1 MKINDKENKDQKK
14 GIHKIKGYFKKKTN
28 PPNFILSVFVTT
40 LKMFLVL
47 FILLGFAGFGAF
59 LGIAKG
65 YLDATPTLDLERI
78 ENQSET
84 SFIYDRYGNLI
95 TPYYGLENRV
105 WASLDEIPKML
116 QDAVIAVEDVRFYS
130 HHGIDFKRLIGAI
143 INNLRNESIQGASTI
158 TQQLIK
164 NTLLTPERSY
174 KRKIQEAYLAI
185 QLEQKYSKEQILE
198 AYLNTSYFGSGNYG
212 VKTAAQDYFGKE
224 LKDLTLRECAVLAG
238 ILRNPYYYD
247 PRKNLYDPNRKP
259 EITYNRTNLVLR
271 LMYENGFITK
281 EQYEEAKL
289 DPNKTPE
296 EQGFKVI
303 EKSNR
308 NSLYP
313 MPYFVEYVILDV
325 RDRLMEH
332 YGWTGDEGRQKA
344 MKLIQE
350 GGLRIYTTVD
360 PEVQKIAE
368 EAVYNYKNLPPL
380 ANPKDRVTKD
390 SQGNEI
396 SQPQAAAVVID
407 HATGEI
413 RAIVGGKTPPQG
425 RFWTNRVTQALAV
438 GSAIKPLSVY
448 GPFIEAGY
456 PGGIIL
462 EDVPVPIKGLEGEWN
477 GRGYPR
483 NYDGGFKGLVDVR
496 TAIKNSINVAAARIV
511 QERVGPDYSAEK
523 LLELGITSPQYVN
536 EKIVS
541 DLALGQDGIN
551 MVEMAAAYAA
561 IANRGIYQTP
571 VSFTKVL
578 DRDGNEI
585 LNKDNI
591 QVKRVVFKESTAF
604 ILTDWMETVVNSGT
618 GSRAKFSKP
627 MHIAGK
633 TGTLN
638 DFKGV
643 YFAGFTPYYTAT
655 VWIGHDL
662 WKPLKD
668 NVQGGRYAAPLWRA
682 IMEPIHK
689 DLENR
694 PFYDKPPEG
703 VVRVT
708 VCGVSGKLPNGTLC
722 ENDTSGHKLVTEWFP
737 VEAVPKEKCDVHQ
750 EVEICKYSG
759 KLASPYCPREH
770 VVKKSVVVLPE
781 DSPLR
786 QLSNEQLQRYLPG
799 AFKDMADFS
808 ALDYNNPEDRQYF
821 CPLHTQEWYNSQQ
834 LREDLYRR
842 AQELINSVR
851 SKMSDPKYKDRLSD
865 EARNA
870 LEKAI
875 EALLNSLDQA
885 TVEPPAEGEQPLTQL
900 PPFDPKPIEQNMAY
914 LTELSRTI
922 FDSIDRQIEQET
934 ATQNPQLPFLQN
946 YFPGNGAGNSRN
958 KHGHNNKRGAL
969 D

>member
-1 MKINDKENKDQKK
+1 MKKNDKENKGQKK
-14 GIHKIKGYFKKKTN
+14 DANKIKGYFKKETRQ
-28 PPNFILSVFVTT
+28 PNFILSVLVTT

-116 QDAVIAVEDVRFYS
+116 QDAVIAVEDVRFYY
-130 HHGIDFKRLIGAI
+130 HHGIDFKRLVGAI

-212 VKTAAQDYFGKE
+212 VKTAAQDYFGKD

-247 PRKNLYDPNRKP
+247 PRKNLYDPSRKP

-296 EQGFKVI
+296 EQGFYVRK
-303 EKSNR
+303 ESTR

-332 YGWTGDEGRQKA
+332 YGWTGDEGRQRA

-350 GGLRIYTTVD
+350 GGLKIYTTVD
-360 PEVQKIAE
+360 PKIQKAVE
-368 EAVYNYKNLPPL
+368 EAVYNYKNLPPV
-380 ANPKDRVTKD
+380 ANPKDKVIKD

-396 SQPQAAAVVID
+396 QQPQAAAVVID
-407 HATGEI
+407 HTTGEI

-425 RFWTNRVTQALAV
+425 RFWTNRVIQPLAV

-462 EDVPVPIKGLEGEWN
+462 EDVPVPIKGLEDQWN
-477 GRGYPR
+477 GRGYPL
-483 NYDGGFKGLVDVR
+483 NFNHKFSGLVDVR

-511 QERVGPDYSAEK
+511 KERVGPDYSAEK
-523 LLELGITSPQYVN
+523 LLELGITSSLYIN
-536 EKIVS
+536 EKAVS
-541 DLALGQDGIN
+541 NLALGQDGIN

-561 IANRGIYQTP
+561 IANKGVYQTP

-604 ILTDWMETVVNSGT
+604 ILTDWLETVVNSGT
-618 GSRAKFSKP
+618 GNRAKFKKA

-668 NVQGGRYAAPLWRA
+668 NTQGAHYAAPLWKA
-682 IMEPIHK
+682 VMEPIHQN
-689 DLENR
+689 LENK
-694 PFYDKPPEG
+694 PFYEKVPEG

-708 VCGVSGKLPNGTLC
+708 VCSVSGKLPNGTLC
-722 ENDTSGHKLVTEWFP
+722 ENDASGRGLVTEWFP
-737 VEAVPKEKCDVHQ
+737 VEAVPKDKCDVHQ
-750 EVEICKYSG
+750 EVEICQYSG
-759 KLASPYCPREH
+759 KIASPYCPREH

-786 QLSNEQLQRYLPG
+786 QLSDDQLQQYLPG
-799 AFKDMADFS
+799 AFKDMVDFS
-808 ALDYNNPEDRQYF
+808 ALDYNNPEDNQYF
-821 CPLHTQEWYNSQQ
+821 CQLHTQEWYNSQQ
-834 LREDLYRR
+834 FKEDLFRR
-842 AQELINSVR
+842 AQELINSIR
-851 SKMSDPKYKDRLSD
+851 HKMSAPEYRGKLSD
-865 EARNA
+865 KERNT

-875 EALLNSLDQA
+875 EALLNSFNQA

-900 PPFDPKPIEQNMAY
+900 PPFDPRPVEQSMAQ
-914 LTELSRTI
+914 LSELSKTI
-922 FDSIDRQIEQET
+922 FEALDSQLEQET
-934 ATQNPQLPFLQN
+934 SDEYQYLPSPP
-946 YFPGNGAGNSRN
+946 FP
-958 KHGHNNKRGAL
+958 
-969 D
+969 

>member
-1 MKINDKENKDQKK
+1 MKRDNKSFDSKNESLKK
-14 GIHKIKGYFKKKTN
+14 SRHGIKNYFKKKAG

-47 FILLGFAGFGAF
+47 FILLGFAAFGAF

-78 ENQSET
+78 ENQSEA

-130 HHGIDFKRLIGAI
+130 HSGIDFKRLVGAI

-185 QLEQKYSKEQILE
+185 QLEQKYTKEQILE

-212 VKTAAQDYFGKE
+212 VKAAAQDYFGKE

-247 PRKNLYDPNRKP
+247 PRKNLYDPTRKP

-289 DPNKTPE
+289 DPTKSPE
-296 EQGFKVI
+296 EQGFYVI
-303 EKSNR
+303 ETSNR

-332 YGWTGDEGRQKA
+332 FGWTGDEGRQKA

-350 GGLRIYTTVD
+350 GGLKIYTTVD
-360 PEVQKIAE
+360 PEIQKAVE

-380 ANPKDRVTKD
+380 ANAKDKVIKD
-390 SQGNEI
+390 NQGNEI
-396 SQPQAAAVVID
+396 QQPQAAAVVID
-407 HATGEI
+407 HTTGEI
-413 RAIVGGKTPPQG
+413 RAIVGGRTPPQG
-425 RFWTNRVTQALAV
+425 RFWTNRVMQPLAV

-462 EDVPVPIKGLEGEWN
+462 EDVPVPIKGLEKQWD
-477 GRGYPR
+477 GRGYPL
-483 NYDGGFKGLVDVR
+483 NYDRKFSGLVDVR
-496 TAIKNSINVAAARIV
+496 KAIQNSINVAAARIV

-523 LLELGITSPQYVN
+523 LLELGITSPHYVN
-536 EKIVS
+536 EKLVTN
-541 DLALGQDGIN
+541 LALGQNGIN

-561 IANRGIYQTP
+561 IANKGIYQTP

-578 DRDGNEI
+578 DKNGNEI
-585 LNKDNI
+585 LNKDNFQI
-591 QVKRVVFKESTAF
+591 KRVVFKESTAF

-618 GSRAKFSKP
+618 GSRARFSKP

-638 DFKGV
+638 DWKGV

-662 WKPLKD
+662 WKPLK
-668 NVQGGRYAAPLWRA
+668 NGVQGGHYAAPLWKA
-682 IMEPIHK
+682 VMEPIHK
-689 DLENR
+689 NLQNR

-703 VVRVT
+703 VVRLT
-708 VCGVSGKLPNGTLC
+708 VCGISGKLPNGTLC
-722 ENDTSGHKLVTEWFP
+722 DDHLVNEWFP
-737 VEAVPKEKCDVHQ
+737 VEAVPKEKCDVHK
-750 EVEICKYSG
+750 EVEICQYSG
-759 KLASPYCPREH
+759 KLASPYCPREN

-781 DSPLR
+781 NSLLR
-786 QLSNEQLQRYLPG
+786 QLSEEELQKYLPG
-799 AFKDMADFS
+799 AFKDAVDF
-808 ALDYNNPEDRQYF
+808 AMLDYNKPEDRQYF

-834 LREDLYRR
+834 LQESLYKQ

-851 SKMSDPKYKDRLSD
+851 AKMSDPKYKDRLSN
-865 EARNA
+865 EARTS

-875 EALLNSLDQA
+875 EALLHSFNQA
-885 TVEPPAEGEQPLTQL
+885 TIKPPKEGEPPLTQL
-900 PPFDPKPIEQNMAY
+900 PPFDPKPIQQNMDY
-914 LTELSRTI
+914 LTELSRII
-922 FDSIDRQIEQET
+922 FESIDKEIENET
-934 ATQNPQLPFLQN
+934 PTLNQSSSFFDNN
-946 YFPGNGAGNSRN
+946 RN
-958 KHGHNNKRGAL
+958 RHNNKRGAS

>member
-1 MKINDKENKDQKK
+1 MKKNDKENKGQKK
-14 GIHKIKGYFKKKTN
+14 DANKIKGYFKKETRQ
-28 PPNFILSVFVTT
+28 PNFILSVLVTT

-116 QDAVIAVEDVRFYS
+116 QDAVIAVEDVRFYY
-130 HHGIDFKRLIGAI
+130 HHGIDFKRLVGAI

-212 VKTAAQDYFGKE
+212 VKTAAQDYFGKD

-247 PRKNLYDPNRKP
+247 PRKNLYDPSRKP

-296 EQGFKVI
+296 EQGFYVRK
-303 EKSNR
+303 ESTR

-325 RDRLMEH
+325 RDRLMEY
-332 YGWTGDEGRQKA
+332 YGWTGDEGRQRA

-350 GGLRIYTTVD
+350 GGLKIYTTVD
-360 PEVQKIAE
+360 PKIQKAVE
-368 EAVYNYKNLPPL
+368 EAVYNYKNLPPV
-380 ANPKDRVTKD
+380 ANPKDKVIKD

-396 SQPQAAAVVID
+396 QQPQAAAVVID
-407 HATGEI
+407 HTTGEI

-425 RFWTNRVTQALAV
+425 RFWTNRVIQPLAV

-462 EDVPVPIKGLEGEWN
+462 EDVPVPIKGLEDQWN
-477 GRGYPR
+477 GRGYPL
-483 NYDGGFKGLVDVR
+483 NFNHKFSGLVDVR

-511 QERVGPDYSAEK
+511 KERVGPDYSAEK
-523 LLELGITSPQYVN
+523 LLELGITSSLYIN
-536 EKIVS
+536 EKAVS
-541 DLALGQDGIN
+541 NLALGQDGIN

-561 IANRGIYQTP
+561 IANKGVYQTP

-604 ILTDWMETVVNSGT
+604 ILTDWLETVVNSGT
-618 GSRAKFSKP
+618 GNRAKFKKA

-668 NVQGGRYAAPLWRA
+668 NTQGAHYAAPLWKA
-682 IMEPIHK
+682 VMEPIHQN
-689 DLENR
+689 LENK
-694 PFYDKPPEG
+694 PFYEKVPEG

-708 VCGVSGKLPNGTLC
+708 VCSVSGKLPNGTLC
-722 ENDTSGHKLVTEWFP
+722 ENDASGHGLVTEWFP
-737 VEAVPKEKCDVHQ
+737 VEAVPKDKCDVHQ
-750 EVEICKYSG
+750 EVEICQYSG
-759 KLASPYCPREH
+759 KIASPYCPTEH

-786 QLSNEQLQRYLPG
+786 QLSDDQLQQYLPG
-799 AFKDMADFS
+799 AFKDMVDFS
-808 ALDYNNPEDRQYF
+808 TLDYNNPEDNQYF
-821 CPLHTQEWYNSQQ
+821 CQLHTQEWYNSQQ
-834 LREDLYRR
+834 LKEDLFRR
-842 AQELINSVR
+842 AQELINSIR
-851 SKMSDPKYKDRLSD
+851 HKMSAPEYRGKLSD
-865 EARNA
+865 KERNT

-875 EALLNSLDQA
+875 EALLNSFNQA

-900 PPFDPKPIEQNMAY
+900 LPFDPRPVEQSMAQ
-914 LTELSRTI
+914 LSELSKTI
-922 FDSIDRQIEQET
+922 FESLDSQIEEET
-934 ATQNPQLPFLQN
+934 SDEYQYLPSPP
-946 YFPGNGAGNSRN
+946 FP
-958 KHGHNNKRGAL
+958 
-969 D
+969 

>member
-1 MKINDKENKDQKK
+1 MKKNDKENKGQKK
-14 GIHKIKGYFKKKTN
+14 DANKIKGYFKKETRQ
-28 PPNFILSVFVTT
+28 PNFILSVLVTT

-116 QDAVIAVEDVRFYS
+116 QDAVIAVEDVRFYY
-130 HHGIDFKRLIGAI
+130 HHGIDFKRLVGAI

-212 VKTAAQDYFGKE
+212 VKTAAQDYFGKD

-247 PRKNLYDPNRKP
+247 PRKNLYDPSRKP

-296 EQGFKVI
+296 EQGFYVRK
-303 EKSNR
+303 ESTR

-332 YGWTGDEGRQKA
+332 YGWTGDEGRQRA

-350 GGLRIYTTVD
+350 GGLKIYTTVD
-360 PEVQKIAE
+360 PEIQKAVE

-380 ANPKDRVTKD
+380 ANPKDKVIKD

-396 SQPQAAAVVID
+396 QQPQAAAVVID
-407 HATGEI
+407 HTTGEI

-425 RFWTNRVTQALAV
+425 RFWTNRVMQPLAV

-462 EDVPVPIKGLEGEWN
+462 EDVPVPIKGLEDQWN
-477 GRGYPR
+477 GRGYPL
-483 NYDGGFKGLVDVR
+483 NYDRKFRGLVDAR
-496 TAIKNSINVAAARIV
+496 SAIKNSINVAAARIV
-511 QERVGPDYSAEK
+511 KERVGPNYSAEK
-523 LLELGITSPQYVN
+523 LLELGITSSPYVN
-536 EKIVS
+536 EKAVS
-541 DLALGQDGIN
+541 NLALGQDGIN
-551 MVEMAAAYAA
+551 MIEMAAAYAT
-561 IANRGIYQTP
+561 IANKGVYQTP

-604 ILTDWMETVVNSGT
+604 ILTDWLETVVNSGT
-618 GSRAKFSKP
+618 GSRAKFKKA

-668 NVQGGRYAAPLWRA
+668 DTQGGYYAAPLWKA
-682 IMEPIHK
+682 VMEPIHEN
-689 DLENR
+689 LENK
-694 PFYDKPPEG
+694 PFYDKVPEG
-703 VVRVT
+703 VVRVS
-708 VCGVSGKLPNGTLC
+708 VCSVSGKLPNGTLC
-722 ENDTSGHKLVTEWFP
+722 ENDASGHGLVTEWFP
-737 VEAVPKEKCDVHQ
+737 VEAVPKDKCDVHQ
-750 EVEICKYSG
+750 EVEICQYSG
-759 KLASPYCPREH
+759 KIASPYCPTEH

-786 QLSNEQLQRYLPG
+786 QLSDDQLQKYLPG
-799 AFKDMADFS
+799 AFKDMVDFS
-808 ALDYNNPEDRQYF
+808 TLDYNNPEDNQYF
-821 CPLHTQEWYNSQQ
+821 CQLHTQEWYNSQQ
-834 LREDLYRR
+834 LKEELFRR
-842 AQELINSVR
+842 AQELINSIR
-851 SKMSDPKYKDRLSD
+851 AKMSDPKYQDKLSD
-865 EARNA
+865 KERNT

-875 EALLNSLDQA
+875 EALLNSFNQA
-885 TVEPPAEGEQPLTQL
+885 TVEPPAEGKQPLTQL
-900 PPFDPKPIEQNMAY
+900 PPFDPRPVEQSMAQ
-914 LTELSRTI
+914 LSELSKTI
-922 FDSIDRQIEQET
+922 FEALDSQLEQET
-934 ATQNPQLPFLQN
+934 SDEYQYLPSPP
-946 YFPGNGAGNSRN
+946 FP
-958 KHGHNNKRGAL
+958 
-969 D
+969 

>member
-1 MKINDKENKDQKK
+1 MKRNEKENKSREK
-14 GIHKIKGYFKKKTN
+14 GNNINKIKGYFKKESHQ
-28 PPNFILSVFVTT
+28 PNFILSVFVTT

-47 FILLGFAGFGAF
+47 FILLGFACFGAF

-78 ENQSET
+78 ENQSEA

-95 TPYYGLENRV
+95 TTYYGLENRV

-130 HHGIDFKRLIGAI
+130 HPGIDFKRLVGAI

-212 VKTAAQDYFGKE
+212 VKTAAKDYFGKE

-289 DPNKTPE
+289 DPNKNPE

-303 EKSNR
+303 EESNR

-325 RDRLMEH
+325 RDRLMEY
-332 YGWTGDEGRQKA
+332 YGWTGDEGRQRA

-350 GGLRIYTTVD
+350 GGLKIYTTVD
-360 PEVQKIAE
+360 PEIQKSVE

-380 ANPKDRVTKD
+380 ANPKDKVIKD

-396 SQPQAAAVVID
+396 QEPQAAAVVID
-407 HATGEI
+407 HTTGEI

-425 RFWTNRVTQALAV
+425 RFWTNRVIQPLAV

-448 GPFIEAGY
+448 GPFIESGY
-456 PGGIIL
+456 PGGVIL
-462 EDVPVPIKGLEGEWN
+462 EDVPVPIKGLENQWG
-477 GRGYPR
+477 GKGYPR
-483 NYDGGFKGLVDVR
+483 NYDGKFRGLVDVR
-496 TAIKNSINVAAARIV
+496 TAIQNSINVPAARIV
-511 QERVGPDYSAEK
+511 QERVGTDYSAEK
-523 LLELGITSPQYVN
+523 LLELGITSSQYVN
-536 EKIVS
+536 EKILS
-541 DLALGQDGIN
+541 NLALGQDGIN
-551 MVEMAAAYAA
+551 MIEMAAAYAT
-561 IANRGIYQTP
+561 IANKGIYQTP

-604 ILTDWMETVVNSGT
+604 ILTDWMETVVNRGT
-618 GSRAKFSKP
+618 GSKAKFSKP

-662 WKPLKD
+662 WKSLK
-668 NVQGGRYAAPLWRA
+668 NNTQGGHYAAPLWKA
-682 IMEPIHK
+682 IMEPIHQ
-689 DLENR
+689 DLENK
-694 PFYDKPPEG
+694 PFYDKTPEG

-708 VCGVSGKLPNGTLC
+708 VCSVSGKLPNGTLC
-722 ENDTSGHKLVTEWFP
+722 ENDASGRKLVTEWFP

-750 EVEICKYSG
+750 QVEICQYSG
-759 KLASPYCPREH
+759 KIASPYCPREH
-770 VVKKSVVVLPE
+770 VVKKSVVVLPK

-786 QLSNEQLQRYLPG
+786 QLSNEQLQKYLPG
-799 AFKDMADFS
+799 AFKNMADFS
-808 ALDYNNPEDRQYF
+808 ALNYNNAEDRQYF
-821 CPLHTQEWYNSQQ
+821 CQLHTEQWYKSEQ
-834 LREDLYRR
+834 LKGDLLRR
-842 AQELINSVR
+842 AQELINSIR
-851 SKMSDPKYKDRLSD
+851 SKMSNPKYKDRLD
-865 EARNA
+865 NEARNT

-875 EALLNSLDQA
+875 ESLLNSLNQA
-885 TVEPPAEGEQPLTQL
+885 TVEPPANGEQPVNQL
-900 PPFDPKPIEQNMAY
+900 PTFDPKLVEQNMAY
-914 LTELSRTI
+914 LSELSNTI
-922 FDSIDRQIEQET
+922 FNSIDRQIEGENAAGNQ
-934 ATQNPQLPFLQN
+934 QLPSLQN
-946 YFPGNGAGNSRN
+946 NIFSNDADNNRSR
-958 KHGHNNKRGAL
+958 R